1 METSTDRATG
11 AWYEFKMDDGR
22 PYRSS
27 NVRISIRSFH
37 RIVDKDYT
45 VYEVNVAK
53 PGGTKIVSKRYSEF
67 YKLNK
72 ILKEKRKLPR
82 GIEFPPKI
90 IIPSTSTKEE
100 RCRKLEKYMQI
111 LSDQDPIPTEVQRFL
126 GITVTSMP
134 QQRLEFNE
142 GYSSCDELLD
152 DFASKSTHQPVM
164 GFLKDPFVGE
174 QSGELLSDTLLHGVL
189 DALYEDGTM

>member
-1 METSTDRATG
+1 MNL
-11 AWYEFKMDDGR
+11 KMDDGR

-37 RIVDKDYT
+37 RIFDEIGKYYT

-90 IIPSTSTKEE
+90 IIPSISTKEE

-111 LSDQDPIPTEVQRFL
+111 LSGEDPIPTEVLSFL
-126 GITVTSMP
+126 GISVTSQP
-134 QQRLEFNE
+134 VVPNE
-142 GYSSCDELLD
+142 GYSSCEELLS
-152 DFASKSTHQPVM
+152 DFASKSTHQPIM

-189 DALYEDGTM
+189 DALYEDGTMWLPVVK